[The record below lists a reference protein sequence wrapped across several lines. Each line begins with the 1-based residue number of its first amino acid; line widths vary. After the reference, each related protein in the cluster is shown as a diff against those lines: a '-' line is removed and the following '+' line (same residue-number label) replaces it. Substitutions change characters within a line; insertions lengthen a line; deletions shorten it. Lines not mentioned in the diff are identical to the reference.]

1 MNEKIK
7 LVIADDHAHFRK
19 GLAATINEDNRME
32 VIGEAAS
39 AEELVEVTQL
49 HNPDVVVTDLV
60 MPGNGITAIR
70 QLIAQRF
77 KRIIVLTGFEE
88 EDRILEALEAGA
100 MGYVSKMADLEEIIR
115 AIMQVYNFRSHFSDS
130 TSPILMKEIV
140 ESTYNPFK
148 KNLPIDFDEKE
159 LEIIRLTCF
168 DVSIEEIAAKV
179 FLSERKVSRI
189 KVDIKERTQ
198 VSGRNGLLFYALKT
212 GIVSLSD
219 FP

>member
-19 GLAATINEDNRME
+19 GLAATINEDNRMK

-60 MPGNGITAIR
+60 MPGNGLTAIR

-140 ESTYNPFK
+140 ESTYNPIN
-148 KNLPIDFDEKE
+148 KNVSVDFDEKE
-159 LEIIRLTCF
+159 LQIIRLTCF
-168 DVSIEEIAAKV
+168 DVSIQEIAAKV

>member
-19 GLAATINEDNRME
+19 GLAATINENNRME
-32 VIGEAAS
+32 VVGEAAS
-39 AEELVEVTQL
+39 AEELVEVAQL

-60 MPGNGITAIR
+60 MPGNGISAIR
-70 QLIAQRF
+70 RLLARGF
-77 KRIIVLTGFEE
+77 TRIIVLTGFEE

-100 MGYVSKMADLEEIIR
+100 MGYVSKIADLDEIIR
-115 AIMQVYNFRSHFSDS
+115 AIMQVHRFRPHFSDS
-130 TSPILMKEIV
+130 TSLVLMKEMV
-140 ESTYNPFK
+140 ESSYNPYHKIRPLNF
-148 KNLPIDFDEKE
+148 NEKE

-168 DVSIEEIAAKV
+168 DISIREIAAKV

-189 KVDIKERTQ
+189 KVDIRERTQ

-219 FP
+219 LP